1 MHLFHELGLLPYIL
15 LLPPDL
21 SEIEIS
27 ENKIRNGIQNIRE
40 NYHAYGV
47 ATSLILYLFSL
58 SSTETENAFR
68 LLNFAALSAF
78 GDNVLLKDY
87 GKKKKLIP
95 LNQYVF
101 QGLKMR
107 VKDLETILKIQK
119 ASSSVKSL
127 LEILISKNTEDF
139 VLSDKERIPIEVYGL
154 SRLEL
159 GMIIRKI
166 GTNFSESLKLATAT
180 MIVDEMFDN
189 FGGSANVLD
198 EIEKNIFLEK
208 ERNSS
213 TFCFQSLSDDER
225 NRGKQS
231 LLTDRINKI
240 TLSGSKIA
248 EAVEIMQLSQIHK
261 EAQLLNG
268 RDLKEVCYI
277 HFTITQNLPKY

>member
-1 MHLFHELGLLPYIL
+1 MTEERPVKWGELGYI
-15 LLPPDL
+15 
-21 SEIEIS
+21 
-27 ENKIRNGIQNIRE
+27 
-40 NYHAYGV
+40 
-47 ATSLILYLFSL
+47 T
-58 SSTETENAFR
+58 
-68 LLNFAALSAF
+68 FARTYSR
-78 GDNVLLKDY
+78 
-87 GKKKKLIP
+87 KKKNGDKETFSDTVERELSGIHKQLKL
-95 LNQYVF
+95 
-101 QGLKMR
+101 
-107 VKDLETILKIQK
+107 
-119 ASSSVKSL
+119 
-127 LEILISKNTEDF
+127 

-240 TLSGSKIA
+240 ILIKR
-248 EAVEIMQLSQIHK
+248 
-261 EAQLLNG
+261 N
-268 RDLKEVCYI
+268 YI
-277 HFTITQNLPKY
+277 TRSH